1 MNIKIMSVIL
11 AILSGASLA
20 RSQGTLSWQFDSTA
34 FVVEPTDQI
43 LLTGTVVNSSDTPYL
58 IQPGGEVASFTG
70 DLQYYYQVSWLLD
83 FLGKTVPADGSLQ
96 FDFCTLIPIGGYVQ
110 PGIYQADPISNPADI
125 NFGGGLL
132 PSQNF
137 FQITVVPEPSTVCLG
152 GVGLAC
158 IFMLRLGKRRIL
170 DETTKWPNQSSEPTA
185 VGACRSA
192 IAVHVASRRW
202 LSFFR

>member
-1 MNIKIMSVIL
+1 MAQLFSLGHITRTKNMNIKIMSVIL

-110 PGIYQADPISNPADI
+110 PGI
-125 NFGGGLL
+125 FTLH
-132 PSQNF
+132 F
-137 FQITVVPEPSTVCLG
+137 FTSLIFCIIRMMFTV
-152 GVGLAC
+152 
-158 IFMLRLGKRRIL
+158 
-170 DETTKWPNQSSEPTA
+170 KWIVSS
-185 VGACRSA
+185 
-192 IAVHVASRRW
+192 
-202 LSFFR
+202 LSSF